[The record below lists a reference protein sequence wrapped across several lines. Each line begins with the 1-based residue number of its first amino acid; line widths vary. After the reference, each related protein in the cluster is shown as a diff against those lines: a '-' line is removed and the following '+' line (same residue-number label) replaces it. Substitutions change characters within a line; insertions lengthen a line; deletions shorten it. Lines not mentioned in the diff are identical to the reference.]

1 MQITLQSALM
11 TAVGVLAS
19 VVSFLFFQLQTD
31 RKECEQEKTQF
42 VVIINDLEN
51 QMRTELKR
59 IADEATTKQHRSD
72 SIAFNLQLQLAGL
85 NRAVKTLKQ

>member
-19 VVSFLFFQLQTD
+19 VISFLFMQMQAD
-31 RKECEQEKTQF
+31 RKACEQEKTQF

-59 IADEATTKQHRSD
+59 IADEATIKQHRSD
-72 SIAFNLQLQLAGL
+72 SIAFSLQIQLAGI
-85 NRAVKTLKQ
+85 NRAVKTLK